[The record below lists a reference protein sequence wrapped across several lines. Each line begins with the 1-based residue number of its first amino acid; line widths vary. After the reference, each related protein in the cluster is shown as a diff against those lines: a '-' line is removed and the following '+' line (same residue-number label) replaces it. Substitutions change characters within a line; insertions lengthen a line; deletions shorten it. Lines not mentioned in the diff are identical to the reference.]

1 MTTCLHTLFLAWA
14 APSPEQRAALT
25 DAAIGPNF
33 YSSNPNAPD
42 PIQGRD
48 AYLDDLAQFSAM
60 KPGATAKVVSV
71 SEHYGQLRA
80 IFAFVKAGQ
89 RMLRDQSFVEL
100 AQHRLLRVIGFSGM
114 GEPD

>member
-1 MTTCLHTLFLAWA
+1 MTTCLPTLFLAWA
-14 APSPEQRAALT
+14 APSPEQRAAIT

-42 PIQGRD
+42 PVLGRQ
-48 AYLDDLAQFSAM
+48 AYLGHIAQMSATL
-60 KPGATAKVVSV
+60 PGATAAGCIASV
-71 SEHYGQLRA
+71 HNGHLRA
-80 IFAFVKAGQ
+80 ILDFVKAGQ